1 MRLMRKSLSLTLLSA
16 ALAAALMMLAQ
27 MHPAA
32 AQQAAVQ
39 QAVQAE
45 YTLGAGDKLEVTVF
59 GHTDLSGTFDVDG
72 AGQISL
78 PLIGQIVVLGMT
90 AGQAE
95 KVIRERLTPDYLKNP
110 RVSLQVLNYRPFYII
125 GEVKQPGSYPYVNGL
140 TVIQAVALAGG
151 FTYRAKEK
159 KIVVQR
165 ASDAARQKRQVR
177 QTDAVLPGD
186 IIEVPERYF

>member
-16 ALAAALMMLAQ
+16 ALATALLTLAQ

>member
-1 MRLMRKSLSLTLLSA
+1 
-16 ALAAALMMLAQ
+16 

>member
-16 ALAAALMMLAQ
+16 AFAAALMTLALT
-27 MHPAA
+27 HPAA

-95 KVIRERLTPDYLKNP
+95 TVIRERLTPDYLKNP

>member
-1 MRLMRKSLSLTLLSA
+1 MLLMRKSLSLTLLSA
-16 ALAAALMMLAQ
+16 ALATALLTLAQ

>member
-16 ALAAALMMLAQ
+16 ALATALLTLAQ

-186 IIEVPERYF
+186 IIEVQERYF

>member
-16 ALAAALMMLAQ
+16 ALATALLTLAQ

-72 AGQISL
+72 AG
-78 PLIGQIVVLGMT
+78 
-90 AGQAE
+90 
-95 KVIRERLTPDYLKNP
+95 
-110 RVSLQVLNYRPFYII
+110 
-125 GEVKQPGSYPYVNGL
+125 
-140 TVIQAVALAGG
+140 
-151 FTYRAKEK
+151 
-159 KIVVQR
+159 
-165 ASDAARQKRQVR
+165 
-177 QTDAVLPGD
+177 
-186 IIEVPERYF
+186 